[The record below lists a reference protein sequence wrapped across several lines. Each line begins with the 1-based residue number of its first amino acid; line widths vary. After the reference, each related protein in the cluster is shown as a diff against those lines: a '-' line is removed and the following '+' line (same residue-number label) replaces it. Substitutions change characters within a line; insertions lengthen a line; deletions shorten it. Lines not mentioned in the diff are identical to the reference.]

1 MVRRPP
7 RATRT
12 DTLFPYTTLFRS
24 ASIATPRIRVPLLRS
39 APHPARV
46 PPASTPG
53 TGRAHAPPPATQGSA
68 RAVVALPVHALPVAA
83 AEGPCSAKPS
93 AHHQQP
99 YRPAPATRCRR
110 APATCAVRASPATDV
125 RARHERDCRGHRL
138 ADRTPEF
145 PAHEWRADA
154 AHNQGTDSVPD
165 RRARSYRRAA
175 RHPRAVPGHAHR
187 H

>member
-1 MVRRPP
+1 MCFSFSLCLFLFFFFSSRR
-7 RATRT
+7 RHTRCA
-12 DTLFPYTTLFRS
+12 L
-24 ASIATPRIRVPLLRS
+24 V
-39 APHPARV
+39 
-46 PPASTPG
+46 
-53 TGRAHAPPPATQGSA
+53 TGVQTCALPISPPPATQGSA
-68 RAVVALPVHALPVAA
+68 RAVVALPVHASPVAA

-138 ADRTPEF
+138 ADRAPEF

-154 AHNQGTDSVPD
+154 AHNHGTDRSEEHTSELQYLM
-165 RRARSYRRAA
+165 RNSYAR
-175 RHPRAVPGHAHR
+175 
-187 H
+187 